1 MIESKFF
8 SVTIPFYFKDEY
20 SLFQLKRCINS
31 IRKQT
36 FQNFEIIIGTSNY
49 FWELKNNSFFERI
62 NIINT
67 NKDVCY
73 IQDNI
78 NSALNASKGKW
89 NKILFSDDY
98 FLEKSEL
105 EKLYRFIDDNSY
117 SWIIAN
123 SVHIKKNDKKLIK
136 PLLPYY
142 QKDILSINTIG
153 SPSAIAFKNNYSLFF
168 DEKSWM
174 RLDVD
179 FYQTLYSSFGR
190 PGYANN
196 IFIVNEIHNNQESF
210 ILKKASHSTKNKL
223 KKELNY
229 LSKKHKYKLPSK
241 FKLFFYKKYVKFE
254 RIFFSFLFFN
264 KQFQNTKIKA
274 PLIDIFKLI

>member
-1 MIESKFF
+1 MIESTFF

-49 FWELKNNSFFERI
+49 FWELKNNSFFEKI

-78 NSALNASKGKW
+78 NSALNASKGMW

-117 SWIIAN
+117 NWIIAN
-123 SVHIKKNDKKLIK
+123 SVHIKKK
-136 PLLPYY
+136 
-142 QKDILSINTIG
+142 
-153 SPSAIAFKNNYSLFF
+153 
-168 DEKSWM
+168 
-174 RLDVD
+174 R
-179 FYQTLYSSFGR
+179 
-190 PGYANN
+190 
-196 IFIVNEIHNNQESF
+196 
-210 ILKKASHSTKNKL
+210 
-223 KKELNY
+223 
-229 LSKKHKYKLPSK
+229 
-241 FKLFFYKKYVKFE
+241 
-254 RIFFSFLFFN
+254 
-264 KQFQNTKIKA
+264 
-274 PLIDIFKLI
+274 